1 MLSLSILGQF
11 SVRVE
16 ATETRRVSDL
26 AATTVKE
33 WLSQF
38 DNYST
43 LVTEIKVRSTIDG
56 IDIILTTANGEQLQS
71 IASTEG
77 NNLIID
83 IPNARLDLP
92 EEKFVQENPVKGIAS
107 VRVTTSGVNN
117 LRVIVMGM
125 TGTPVG
131 EAITTSQ
138 GVTISVI
145 PVIPVADTATPDE
158 VIDIIVTAEKTPKNL
173 QDVPISVT
181 AITEQEIEDGDITSL
196 RDIANNTPN
205 FTTYTPSRNFVN
217 YSIRGSSNFNFFA
230 RDPVAFYID
239 DVPYDYVNFLG
250 VEVFDIERV
259 ETLRGPQSTL
269 YGKNARAGVVNIITK
284 QPSDEFEFNGNIGY
298 GNFNNFDVQA
308 RLSSPIVEDKLAFSL
323 SGSYEERDGYT
334 ENTFLDTDID
344 SQSGFTTRGKLLW
357 TPSEDVSVAFNVS
370 VDGYDDGA
378 QPFVILQSDDPF
390 ETEQDFEGFNDLNN
404 DTQSIRVD
412 YEHSAFRLTSITARR
427 FSDTNFEYDSDGGI
441 SAIAAVFAVDVNST
455 VLSQEIRLQSPEES
469 ERFEWIFGGYYESRD
484 FNVDESSFATSFGVD
499 ITEAEIDEDTF
510 AFFGQASY
518 KPIEALTLTVGLRYE
533 FFDTTLDKAD
543 FAEFGGTPTLSFEDV
558 EQDDEILLP
567 RFTAQYNF
575 SPNLMVYGS
584 IARGY
589 NPAGVNY
596 EATVEEVLRYDTETS
611 TNYEIGLKSS
621 LFRDRLNLNL
631 AAFYSPVED
640 FQLLVSDD
648 SGFSRQIG
656 NADAD
661 IAGFEVELR
670 AAPFEGFDV
679 IAGFGYVDATFDDF
693 TNPFRNLQ
701 IDGNRLPYSP
711 DYTYN
716 VALQYR
722 ANPGIFTRL
731 ELQGFGTTVFDNA
744 NDFKQDPFVLVNA
757 RLGYERDNYGIY
769 FFANNIFDV
778 EYLATAFN
786 FVALGDIASFG
797 APATVG
803 FQVRSKF

>member
-1 MLSLSILGQF
+1 MLLVLGKFDSLAY
-11 SVRVE
+11 
-16 ATETRRVSDL
+16 ATEIPFDSP
-26 AATTVKE
+26 ATTIRE
-33 WLSQF
+33 WRSQLN
-38 DNYST
+38 NYPT
-43 LVTEIKVRSTIDG
+43 IVTEIELRSTIDG
-56 IDIILTTANGEQLQS
+56 VEIVLITADGEQLQG
-71 IASTEG
+71 ITVTEG

-83 IPNARLDLP
+83 IANAQLDLP
-92 EEKFVQENPVKGIAS
+92 EKEFFQENPVEGIAS
-107 VRVTTSGVNN
+107 ITVTTSGVNN
-117 LRVIVMGM
+117 LRVLVTGK

-138 GVTISVI
+138 GIIIGVI
-145 PVIPVADTATPDE
+145 PTLPLAETETSDRL
-158 VIDIIVTAEKTPKNL
+158 IDIVVTAEKTPENI

-181 AITEQEIEDGDITSL
+181 AITEQEVEDGDITSF
-196 RDIANNTPN
+196 RDIAENTPN
-205 FTTYTPSRNFVN
+205 FTTYTPSRNFVT

-230 RDPVAFYID
+230 RDPVAFYVD

-284 QPSDEFEFNGNIGY
+284 QPRDEFEFNGNIGY
-298 GNFNNFDVQA
+298 GNFDNFDVQA
-308 RLSSPIVEDKLAFSL
+308 RLSTPIVKDKLAFSL
-323 SGSYEERDGYT
+323 SGSYEERDGFT

-357 TPSEDVSVAFNVS
+357 TPSDNLSVAFNVS

-390 ETEQDFEGFNDLNN
+390 ETEQDFDGFNDLNN

-441 SAIAAVFAVDVNST
+441 SDIAAVFGVDINST
-455 VLSQEIRLQSPEES
+455 SFSQEIRLQSPEAS
-469 ERFEWIFGGYYESRD
+469 DKFEWLFGGYYESRD

-499 ITEAEIDEDTF
+499 LTEAEIDEDTF
-510 AFFGQASY
+510 ALFGQASY
-518 KPIEALTLTVGLRYE
+518 KPIEPLTLTVGLRYE
-533 FFDTTLDKAD
+533 FFEATLDKAD

-567 RFTAQYNF
+567 RFTLQYDFN
-575 SPNLMVYGS
+575 PNLMVYGS

-621 LFRDRLNLNL
+621 WFDNRLNLNL

-640 FQLLVSDD
+640 FQLLATD
-648 SGFSRQIG
+648 STGFSRQIA

-661 IAGFEVELR
+661 IAGVEVELR
-670 AAPFEGFDV
+670 ATPFKGFDV
-679 IAGFGYVDATFDDF
+679 IAGFGYVDATFDEF
-693 TNPFRNLQ
+693 ENPFRNQQ
-701 IDGNRLPYSP
+701 IEGNRLPYSP

-716 VALQYR
+716 LALQYR

-744 NDFKQDPFVLVNA
+744 NDFEQEPFVLVNA

-786 FVALGDIASFG
+786 FGFLGDIASFG